1 MDRKSKK
8 TVCPSLFSQSEIG
21 KVKCTSIK
29 LSVEKK
35 YCQPVIRP
43 AWHKP

>member
-1 MDRKSKK
+1 MDTKSKK

-21 KVKCTSIK
+21 KTKCTIK
-29 LSVEKK
+29 LSVEKT
-35 YCQPVIRP
+35 YFQPVIRP